1 MYIDLLTKIKNAQ
14 AVKKEIAK
22 SAFSKM
28 DEQVLEILL
37 AKGYISG
44 FEKKGKGAKRVFDIQ
59 LKYDKDTNDGAIAG
73 IKFISKPSRKMYI
86 GYKEIRPIKS
96 GYGLMVLSTP
106 DGVLAGGEAKKKKI
120 GGELL
125 FEIW

>member
-1 MYIDLLTKIKNAQ
+1 MYIDLLIKIKNAQ

-22 SAFSKM
+22 SAYSKM
-28 DEQVLEILL
+28 DERILEILL
-37 AKGYISG
+37 SKEYISG

-59 LKYDKDTNDGAIAG
+59 LKYDENNDGAIAG
-73 IKFISKPSRKMYI
+73 IKFVSKPSRKIYL
-86 GYKEIRPIKS
+86 GYKDIKPIKS
-96 GYGLMVLSTP
+96 GYGFMVISTP
-106 DGVLAGGEAKKKKI
+106 EGVLPGGEAKKKKV

>member
-22 SAFSKM
+22 SAYSKM
-28 DEQVLEILL
+28 DERILEILL
-37 AKGYISG
+37 SKGYISG

-59 LKYDKDTNDGAIAG
+59 LKYEKNNGGAITG
-73 IKFISKPSRKMYI
+73 IKFVSKPSRKMYI
-86 GYKEIRPIKS
+86 GYKDIRPIKS
-96 GYGLMVLSTP
+96 GYGFMVISTP
-106 DGVLAGGEAKKKKI
+106 DGVLAGGEARREKV